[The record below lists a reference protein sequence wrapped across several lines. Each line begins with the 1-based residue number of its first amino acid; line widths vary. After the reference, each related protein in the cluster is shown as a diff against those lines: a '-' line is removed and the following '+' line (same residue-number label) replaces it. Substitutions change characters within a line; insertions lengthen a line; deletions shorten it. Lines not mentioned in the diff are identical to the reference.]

1 MLFCNIMM
9 HYLPE
14 ELAQIR
20 HLPAHVSIIM
30 DGNRRWAKK
39 RGVLSGGH
47 WEGAET
53 VDLIV
58 EAAAEMGVEVLTL
71 YAFSTENWKR
81 STIEVIT
88 LQKILETFLQK
99 KCDKMVKNGIQ
110 FDVIGDVSAFPARIG
125 LEIERVKKKT
135 LEGNRLQLRLALNYG
150 GRDEICRA
158 ANQVGE
164 KMVRGEIKKVTEEI
178 FESHLD
184 TAGLKPLDLF
194 IRTGGEMRVSNFLL
208 WQLSYAEIYVT
219 DTLWP
224 DFTPK
229 DLLKAVLN
237 YEKRE
242 RRIGK

>member
-1 MLFCNIMM
+1 M

-14 ELAQIR
+14 ELAQIQQ
-20 HLPAHVSIIM
+20 LPAHISIIM

-39 RGVLSGGH
+39 RGLLKGGH
-47 WEGAET
+47 WQGADT

-58 EAAAEMGVEVLTL
+58 EAATEIGIEVLTL

-81 STIEVIT
+81 STLEVKT

-99 KCDKMVKNGIQ
+99 KCDKMVKNGVH
-110 FDVIGDVSAFPARIG
+110 FDVIGDLSAFSSRIQK
-125 LEIERVKKKT
+125 EVERVKEKTREGKK
-135 LEGNRLQLRLALNYG
+135 LHLRLALNYG

-158 ANQVGE
+158 CARIGE
-164 KMVRGEIKKVTEEI
+164 KMARGEVEKVTEEL

-229 DLLKAVLN
+229 DLLKAVLS

-242 RRIGK
+242 RRVGK